1 MISDLLSKNPEQ
13 VNSKIENILEQNI
26 INIIYYENSFA
37 KTKFLT
43 KTIEKWDIP
52 TFYLDFDLLYS
63 GYVKANMVP
72 TLKNITLLWP
82 NSENLRENLES
93 VIEKISMTR
102 SVVVIDS
109 LNGFFN
115 ILEDDDAGM
124 LINSFI
130 MMLASSAKNTK
141 SIILVGSLSKLNE
154 ENEFVLYS
162 SGRHVIDN
170 KHMEKIQLVESNG
183 LLKINILNFDN
194 STKSSFSADS
204 IFLE

>member
-1 MISDLLSKNPEQ
+1 MLSDLLSKNPEQ
-13 VNSKIENILEQNI
+13 VNSKIENILEQNLL
-26 INIIYYENSFA
+26 NIIYYENSFA
-37 KTKFLT
+37 KAKFLT

-63 GYVKANMVP
+63 GYVKANVVP
-72 TLKNITLLWP
+72 TLKNVTLLWP

-93 VIEKISMTR
+93 IIEKISMTK

-115 ILEDDDAGM
+115 ILKDDDAGM

-162 SGRHVIDN
+162 SGRHVMDN
-170 KHMEKIQLVESNG
+170 KHMKKIQLVESNG

-194 STKSSFSADS
+194 STKSSFSV
-204 IFLE
+204 

>member
-1 MISDLLSKNPEQ
+1 MISDLLSKNPEPI
-13 VNSKIENILEQNI
+13 NSKIENILEQNLL
-26 INIIYYENSFA
+26 NIIYYENSFA
-37 KTKFLT
+37 KTKFLI

-52 TFYLDFDLLYS
+52 IFYLDFDLLYS

-72 TLKNITLLWP
+72 TPKNVTLLWP
-82 NSENLRENLES
+82 NGENFRENLES
-93 VIEKISMTR
+93 IIEKISMTR

-115 ILEDDDAGM
+115 VLNDDDAGM

-154 ENEFVLYS
+154 ENEFVLHS

-170 KHMEKIQLVESNG
+170 KHMEKIQLVESED

-194 STKSSFSADS
+194 STKSSFSA
-204 IFLE
+204 

>member
-1 MISDLLSKNPEQ
+1 MINDLLSKNPEQ
-13 VNSKIENILEQNI
+13 VNSKIENILEQNLL
-26 INIIYYENSFA
+26 NIIYYENSFA
-37 KTKFLT
+37 KAKFLT

-72 TLKNITLLWP
+72 ALKNVKLLWP

-93 VIEKISMTR
+93 VIEKISMTK

-194 STKSSFSADS
+194 STKSSFST
-204 IFLE
+204 

>member
-1 MISDLLSKNPEQ
+1 MSKNPEQ
-13 VNSKIENILEQNI
+13 VNSKIESILEQNL

-37 KTKFLT
+37 KAKFLT

-72 TLKNITLLWP
+72 TLKNVTLLWP

-93 VIEKISMTR
+93 VIEKISMTK

-115 ILEDDDAGM
+115 ILKDDDAGM

-141 SIILVGSLSKLNE
+141 SIILVGSLSKLND

-170 KHMEKIQLVESNG
+170 KHMKKIQLVESSG
-183 LLKINILNFDN
+183 SLKINILNFDN
-194 STKSSFSADS
+194 STKSSFPA
-204 IFLE
+204 

>member
-1 MISDLLSKNPEQ
+1 MSKNPEQ
-13 VNSKIENILEQNI
+13 VNSKIESILEQNL

-37 KTKFLT
+37 KAKFLT

-63 GYVKANMVP
+63 GYVKANMIP
-72 TLKNITLLWP
+72 TLKNVTLLWP
-82 NSENLRENLES
+82 NSENLRDNLES
-93 VIEKISMTR
+93 VIEKISMTK

-115 ILEDDDAGM
+115 TLEDDDAGM

-141 SIILVGSLSKLNE
+141 SIILVGSLSKLND

-170 KHMEKIQLVESNG
+170 KHMKKIQLVESNG

-194 STKSSFSADS
+194 STKSSFPA
-204 IFLE
+204 

>member
-13 VNSKIENILEQNI
+13 VNSKIENILEQNLL
-26 INIIYYENSFA
+26 NIIYYENSFA
-37 KTKFLT
+37 KAKFLT

-63 GYVKANMVP
+63 GYVKANVVP
-72 TLKNITLLWP
+72 TLKNVTLLWP

-93 VIEKISMTR
+93 VIEKISMTK

-170 KHMEKIQLVESNG
+170 KHMKKIQLVESNG

-194 STKSSFSADS
+194 STKSSFST
-204 IFLE
+204 

>member
-1 MISDLLSKNPEQ
+1 MINDLLSKNPEQ
-13 VNSKIENILEQNI
+13 VNSKIENILEQNLL
-26 INIIYYENSFA
+26 NIIYYENSFA
-37 KTKFLT
+37 KARFLT

-72 TLKNITLLWP
+72 TLKNVTLLWP

-93 VIEKISMTR
+93 VIEKISMTK

-130 MMLASSAKNTK
+130 MMLASSAKTTK

-154 ENEFVLYS
+154 ENEFVLHS

-170 KHMEKIQLVESNG
+170 KHMKKIQLVESNG

-194 STKSSFSADS
+194 STKSSFPA
-204 IFLE
+204 

>member
-1 MISDLLSKNPEQ
+1 MLSKNPEQ
-13 VNSKIENILEQNI
+13 VNSKIESILEQNL

-37 KTKFLT
+37 KAKFLT

-63 GYVKANMVP
+63 GYVKANMIP
-72 TLKNITLLWP
+72 TLKNVTLLWP
-82 NSENLRENLES
+82 NSENLRDNLES
-93 VIEKISMTR
+93 VIEKISMTK

-115 ILEDDDAGM
+115 TLEDDDAGM

-141 SIILVGSLSKLNE
+141 SIILVGSLSKLND

-170 KHMEKIQLVESNG
+170 KHMKKIQLVESNS

-194 STKSSFSADS
+194 STKSSFSA
-204 IFLE
+204 

>member
-1 MISDLLSKNPEQ
+1 LSKNPEQ
-13 VNSKIENILEQNI
+13 VNSKIESILEQNL

-37 KTKFLT
+37 KAKFLT

-72 TLKNITLLWP
+72 TLKNVTLLWP

-93 VIEKISMTR
+93 VIEKISMTK

-115 ILEDDDAGM
+115 TLEDDDAGM

-141 SIILVGSLSKLNE
+141 SIILVGSLSKLND

-170 KHMEKIQLVESNG
+170 KHMKKIQLVESSG

-194 STKSSFSADS
+194 STKSSFST
-204 IFLE
+204 

>member
-1 MISDLLSKNPEQ
+1 MINDLLSKNPEQ
-13 VNSKIENILEQNI
+13 VNSKIENILEQNLL
-26 INIIYYENSFA
+26 NIIYYENSFA
-37 KTKFLT
+37 KAKFLT

-72 TLKNITLLWP
+72 TLKNVTLLWP

-154 ENEFVLYS
+154 ENEFVLHS

-194 STKSSFSADS
+194 STKSSFPA
-204 IFLE
+204 

>member
-1 MISDLLSKNPEQ
+1 MLSDLLSKNPEQ
-13 VNSKIENILEQNI
+13 VNSKIESILEQNL

-37 KTKFLT
+37 KAKFLT

-63 GYVKANMVP
+63 GYVKANMIP
-72 TLKNITLLWP
+72 TLKNVTLLWP
-82 NSENLRENLES
+82 NSENLRDNLES
-93 VIEKISMTR
+93 VIEKISMTK

-115 ILEDDDAGM
+115 TLEDDDAGM

-154 ENEFVLYS
+154 ENEFVLHS

-170 KHMEKIQLVESNG
+170 KHMEKIQLVESND

-194 STKSSFSADS
+194 STKSSF
-204 IFLE
+204 

>member
-1 MISDLLSKNPEQ
+1 MFSDLLSKNPEQ
-13 VNSKIENILEQNI
+13 VNSKIENILEQNLL
-26 INIIYYENSFA
+26 NIIYYENSFA
-37 KTKFLT
+37 KAKFLT

-63 GYVKANMVP
+63 GYVKANMIP
-72 TLKNITLLWP
+72 TLKNVTLLWP
-82 NSENLRENLES
+82 NSENLRDNLES
-93 VIEKISMTR
+93 VIEKISMTK

-115 ILEDDDAGM
+115 TLEDDDAGM

-154 ENEFVLYS
+154 ENEFVLHS

-170 KHMEKIQLVESNG
+170 KHMKKIQLVESND

-194 STKSSFSADS
+194 STKSSFPA
-204 IFLE
+204 

>member
-1 MISDLLSKNPEQ
+1 MINDLLSKNPEQ
-13 VNSKIENILEQNI
+13 VNSKIENILEQNLL
-26 INIIYYENSFA
+26 NIIYYENSFA

-72 TLKNITLLWP
+72 TLKNVTLLWP

-93 VIEKISMTR
+93 VIEKISMTK

-154 ENEFVLYS
+154 ENEFVLHS

-194 STKSSFSADS
+194 STKSSFPA
-204 IFLE
+204 

>member
-1 MISDLLSKNPEQ
+1 MLSDLLSKNPEQ
-13 VNSKIENILEQNI
+13 VNSKIENILEQNLL
-26 INIIYYENSFA
+26 NIIYYENSFA
-37 KTKFLT
+37 KAKFLT

-63 GYVKANMVP
+63 GYVKANIVP
-72 TLKNITLLWP
+72 TLKNVTLLWP

-154 ENEFVLYS
+154 ENEFVLHS

-170 KHMEKIQLVESNG
+170 KHMKKIQLVESDD

>member
-1 MISDLLSKNPEQ
+1 MLSDLLSKNPEQ
-13 VNSKIENILEQNI
+13 VNSKIENILEQNLL
-26 INIIYYENSFA
+26 NIIYYENSFA
-37 KTKFLT
+37 KAKFLT

-63 GYVKANMVP
+63 GYVKANMIP
-72 TLKNITLLWP
+72 TLKNVTLLWP
-82 NSENLRENLES
+82 NSENLRDNLES
-93 VIEKISMTR
+93 VIEKISMTK

-115 ILEDDDAGM
+115 TLEDDDAGM

-194 STKSSFSADS
+194 STKSSFPA
-204 IFLE
+204 

>member
-1 MISDLLSKNPEQ
+1 MLSDLLSKNPEQ
-13 VNSKIENILEQNI
+13 VNSKIENILEQNLL
-26 INIIYYENSFA
+26 NIIYYENSFA
-37 KTKFLT
+37 KAKFLT

-72 TLKNITLLWP
+72 TLKNVTLLWP

-154 ENEFVLYS
+154 ENEFVLHS

-194 STKSSFSADS
+194 STKSSFSA
-204 IFLE
+204 

>member
-1 MISDLLSKNPEQ
+1 MLSDLLSKNPEQ
-13 VNSKIENILEQNI
+13 VNSKIENILEQNLL
-26 INIIYYENSFA
+26 NIIYYENSFA
-37 KTKFLT
+37 KAKFLT

-63 GYVKANMVP
+63 GYVKANVVP
-72 TLKNITLLWP
+72 TLKNVTLLWP

-93 VIEKISMTR
+93 IIEKISMTK

-115 ILEDDDAGM
+115 ILKDDDAGM

-162 SGRHVIDN
+162 SGRHVMDN
-170 KHMEKIQLVESNG
+170 KHMKKIQLVESNG

-194 STKSSFSADS
+194 STKSSFPT
-204 IFLE
+204 

>member
-1 MISDLLSKNPEQ
+1 LSKNPEQ
-13 VNSKIENILEQNI
+13 VNSKIESILEQNL

-37 KTKFLT
+37 KAKFLT

-72 TLKNITLLWP
+72 TLKNVTLLWP

-93 VIEKISMTR
+93 VIEKISMTK

-115 ILEDDDAGM
+115 TLEDDDAGM

-141 SIILVGSLSKLNE
+141 SIILVGSLSKLND

-170 KHMEKIQLVESNG
+170 KHMKKIQLVESNG

-194 STKSSFSADS
+194 STKSSFST
-204 IFLE
+204 

>member
-1 MISDLLSKNPEQ
+1 MINDLLSKNPEQ
-13 VNSKIENILEQNI
+13 VNSKIESILEQNLL
-26 INIIYYENSFA
+26 NIIYYENSFA
-37 KTKFLT
+37 KAKFLT

-72 TLKNITLLWP
+72 TLKNVTLLWP

-93 VIEKISMTR
+93 VIEKISMTK

-115 ILEDDDAGM
+115 TLEDDDAGM

-141 SIILVGSLSKLNE
+141 SIILVGSLSKLND

-170 KHMEKIQLVESNG
+170 KHMKKIQLVESSG

-194 STKSSFSADS
+194 STKSSFST
-204 IFLE
+204 

>member
-1 MISDLLSKNPEQ
+1 MLSKNPEQ
-13 VNSKIENILEQNI
+13 VNSKIESILEQNL

-37 KTKFLT
+37 KAKFLT
-43 KTIEKWDIP
+43 KTIEKWNIP
-52 TFYLDFDLLYS
+52 IFYLDFDLLYS

-82 NSENLRENLES
+82 NSENLRDNLES
-93 VIEKISMTR
+93 VIEKISVTK

-115 ILEDDDAGM
+115 TLEDDDAGM

-141 SIILVGSLSKLNE
+141 SIILVGSLSKLND

-170 KHMEKIQLVESNG
+170 KHMKKIQLVESSG
-183 LLKINILNFDN
+183 SLKINILNFDN
-194 STKSSFSADS
+194 STKSSFST
-204 IFLE
+204 

>member
-1 MISDLLSKNPEQ
+1 MINDLLSKNPEPI
-13 VNSKIENILEQNI
+13 NSKIENILEQNLL
-26 INIIYYENSFA
+26 NIIYYENSFA
-37 KTKFLT
+37 KTKFLI

-52 TFYLDFDLLYS
+52 IFYLDFDLLYS

-72 TLKNITLLWP
+72 TPKNVTLLWP
-82 NSENLRENLES
+82 NGENFRENLES
-93 VIEKISMTR
+93 IIKKISMTR
-102 SVVVIDS
+102 SIVVIDS

-115 ILEDDDAGM
+115 VLNDDDAGM

-154 ENEFVLYS
+154 ENEFVLHS

-170 KHMEKIQLVESNG
+170 KHMEKIQLVESED

-194 STKSSFSADS
+194 STKSSFSA
-204 IFLE
+204 

>member
-1 MISDLLSKNPEQ
+1 MINDLLSKNPEQ
-13 VNSKIENILEQNI
+13 VNSKIENILEQNLL
-26 INIIYYENSFA
+26 NIIYYENSFA
-37 KTKFLT
+37 KARFLT

-72 TLKNITLLWP
+72 TLKNVTLLWP

-93 VIEKISMTR
+93 VIEKISMTK

-141 SIILVGSLSKLNE
+141 SIILGGSLSKLNE
-154 ENEFVLYS
+154 ENEFVLHS

-194 STKSSFSADS
+194 STKSSFTA
-204 IFLE
+204 

>member
-13 VNSKIENILEQNI
+13 VNSKIENILEQNLL
-26 INIIYYENSFA
+26 NIIYYENSFA
-37 KTKFLT
+37 KAKFLT

-63 GYVKANMVP
+63 GYVKANMIP
-72 TLKNITLLWP
+72 TLKNVTLLWP
-82 NSENLRENLES
+82 NSENLRDNLES
-93 VIEKISMTR
+93 VIEKISMTK

-115 ILEDDDAGM
+115 TLEDDDAGM

-170 KHMEKIQLVESNG
+170 KHMKKIQLVESNG

-194 STKSSFSADS
+194 STKSSFST
-204 IFLE
+204 

>member
-1 MISDLLSKNPEQ
+1 MLSDLLSKNPEQ
-13 VNSKIENILEQNI
+13 VNSKIENILEQNLL
-26 INIIYYENSFA
+26 NIIYYENSFA
-37 KTKFLT
+37 KAKFLT

-72 TLKNITLLWP
+72 TLKNVTLLWP

-93 VIEKISMTR
+93 VIEKISMTK

-154 ENEFVLYS
+154 ENEFVLHS

-194 STKSSFSADS
+194 STKSSFSA
-204 IFLE
+204 

>member
-1 MISDLLSKNPEQ
+1 MINDLLSKNPEQ
-13 VNSKIENILEQNI
+13 VNSKIENILEQNLL
-26 INIIYYENSFA
+26 NIIYYENSFA
-37 KTKFLT
+37 KAKFLT
-43 KTIEKWDIP
+43 KTTEKWDIP

-72 TLKNITLLWP
+72 TLKNVKLLWP

-93 VIEKISMTR
+93 VIEKISMTK

-154 ENEFVLYS
+154 ENEFVLHS

-194 STKSSFSADS
+194 STKSSFTT
-204 IFLE
+204 

>member
-1 MISDLLSKNPEQ
+1 MSKNPEQ
-13 VNSKIENILEQNI
+13 VNSKIESILEQNL

-37 KTKFLT
+37 KAKFLT

-72 TLKNITLLWP
+72 TLKNVTLLWP
-82 NSENLRENLES
+82 NSENLRDNLES
-93 VIEKISMTR
+93 VIEKISMTK

-115 ILEDDDAGM
+115 TLEDDDAGM

-141 SIILVGSLSKLNE
+141 SIILVGSRSKLND
-154 ENEFVLYS
+154 ENEFVLHS

-170 KHMEKIQLVESNG
+170 KHMKKIQLVESNG

-194 STKSSFSADS
+194 STKSSFST
-204 IFLE
+204 

>member
-1 MISDLLSKNPEQ
+1 MINDLLSKNPEQ
-13 VNSKIENILEQNI
+13 VNSKIENILEQNL

-37 KTKFLT
+37 KAKFLT

-72 TLKNITLLWP
+72 TLKNVTLLWP
-82 NSENLRENLES
+82 NSENLRDNLES
-93 VIEKISMTR
+93 VIEKISMTK

-115 ILEDDDAGM
+115 TLEDDDAGM

-141 SIILVGSLSKLNE
+141 SIILVGSLSKLND
-154 ENEFVLYS
+154 ENEFVLHS

-194 STKSSFSADS
+194 STKSSFST
-204 IFLE
+204 

>member
-1 MISDLLSKNPEQ
+1 MINDLLSKNPEQ
-13 VNSKIENILEQNI
+13 VNSKIENILEQNLL
-26 INIIYYENSFA
+26 NIIYYENSFA

-72 TLKNITLLWP
+72 TLKNVTLLWP

-93 VIEKISMTR
+93 VIEKISMTK

-194 STKSSFSADS
+194 STKSSFPA
-204 IFLE
+204 

>member
-1 MISDLLSKNPEQ
+1 MFSDLLSKNPEQ
-13 VNSKIENILEQNI
+13 VNSKIENILEQNLL
-26 INIIYYENSFA
+26 NIIYYENSFA
-37 KTKFLT
+37 KAKFLT

-63 GYVKANMVP
+63 GYVKANVVP
-72 TLKNITLLWP
+72 TLKNVTLLWP

-93 VIEKISMTR
+93 VIEKISMTK

-115 ILEDDDAGM
+115 ILKDDDAGM

-170 KHMEKIQLVESNG
+170 KHMKKIQLVESNG

-194 STKSSFSADS
+194 STKSSFST
-204 IFLE
+204 

>member
-1 MISDLLSKNPEQ
+1 MINDLLSKNPEQ
-13 VNSKIENILEQNI
+13 VNSKIENILEQNLL
-26 INIIYYENSFA
+26 NIIYYENSFA
-37 KTKFLT
+37 KARFLT

-72 TLKNITLLWP
+72 TPKNVKLLWP

-93 VIEKISMTR
+93 VIEKISMTK

-154 ENEFVLYS
+154 ENEFVLHS

-194 STKSSFSADS
+194 STKSSFTT
-204 IFLE
+204 

>member
-1 MISDLLSKNPEQ
+1 MLSDLLSKNPEQ
-13 VNSKIENILEQNI
+13 VNSKIENILEQNLL
-26 INIIYYENSFA
+26 NIIYYENSFA
-37 KTKFLT
+37 KAKFLT

-72 TLKNITLLWP
+72 TLKNVTLLWP

-93 VIEKISMTR
+93 VIEKISMTK

-115 ILEDDDAGM
+115 ILKDDDAGM

-154 ENEFVLYS
+154 ENEFVLHS

-170 KHMEKIQLVESNG
+170 KHMKKIQLVESNG

-194 STKSSFSADS
+194 STKSSFST
-204 IFLE
+204 

>member
-1 MISDLLSKNPEQ
+1 MINDLLSKNPEQ
-13 VNSKIENILEQNI
+13 VNSKIENILEQNLL
-26 INIIYYENSFA
+26 NIIYYENSFA
-37 KTKFLT
+37 KAKFLT

-63 GYVKANMVP
+63 GYVKANMIP
-72 TLKNITLLWP
+72 TLKNVTLLWP

-154 ENEFVLYS
+154 ENEFVLHS

-194 STKSSFSADS
+194 STKSSFPA
-204 IFLE
+204 

>member
-1 MISDLLSKNPEQ
+1 MLSDLLSKNPEQ
-13 VNSKIENILEQNI
+13 VNSKIENILEQNLL
-26 INIIYYENSFA
+26 NIIYYENSFA
-37 KTKFLT
+37 KAKFLT

-63 GYVKANMVP
+63 GYVKANMIP
-72 TLKNITLLWP
+72 TLKNVTLLWT

-93 VIEKISMTR
+93 VIEKISMSK

-141 SIILVGSLSKLNE
+141 SISLVGSLSKLNE

-194 STKSSFSADS
+194 STKSSFSA
-204 IFLE
+204 

>member
-13 VNSKIENILEQNI
+13 VNSKIENILEQNLL
-26 INIIYYENSFA
+26 NIIYYENSFA
-37 KTKFLT
+37 KAKFLT

-63 GYVKANMVP
+63 GYVKANVVP
-72 TLKNITLLWP
+72 TLKNVTLLWP

-93 VIEKISMTR
+93 VIEKISMTK

-162 SGRHVIDN
+162 SGRHVMDN
-170 KHMEKIQLVESNG
+170 KHMKKIQLVESNG

-194 STKSSFSADS
+194 STKSSFST
-204 IFLE
+204 

>member
-1 MISDLLSKNPEQ
+1 MISGLLSKNPEQ
-13 VNSKIENILEQNI
+13 VNSKIENILEQNLL
-26 INIIYYENSFA
+26 NIIYYENSFA
-37 KTKFLT
+37 KAKFLT

-72 TLKNITLLWP
+72 TLKNVTLLWP

-93 VIEKISMTR
+93 VIEKISMTK

-154 ENEFVLYS
+154 ENEFVLHS

-194 STKSSFSADS
+194 STKSSFTT
-204 IFLE
+204 

>member
-1 MISDLLSKNPEQ
+1 MSKNPEQ
-13 VNSKIENILEQNI
+13 VNSKIESILEQNL

-37 KTKFLT
+37 KAKFLT

-72 TLKNITLLWP
+72 TLKNVTLLWP
-82 NSENLRENLES
+82 NSENLRDNLES
-93 VIEKISMTR
+93 VIEKISMTK

-115 ILEDDDAGM
+115 TLEDDDAGM

-141 SIILVGSLSKLNE
+141 SIILVGSLSKLND

-170 KHMEKIQLVESNG
+170 KHMKKIQLVESNG

-194 STKSSFSADS
+194 STKSSFSA
-204 IFLE
+204 

>member
-1 MISDLLSKNPEQ
+1 MINDLLSKNPEQ
-13 VNSKIENILEQNI
+13 VNSKIENILEQNLL
-26 INIIYYENSFA
+26 NIIYYENSFA
-37 KTKFLT
+37 KARFLT

-72 TLKNITLLWP
+72 TLKNVKLLWP

-93 VIEKISMTR
+93 VIEKISMTK

-154 ENEFVLYS
+154 ENEFVLHS

-194 STKSSFSADS
+194 STKSSFSA
-204 IFLE
+204 

>member
-1 MISDLLSKNPEQ
+1 LLSKNPEQ
-13 VNSKIENILEQNI
+13 VNSKIESILEQNL

-37 KTKFLT
+37 KAKFLT

-63 GYVKANMVP
+63 GYVKANMIP
-72 TLKNITLLWP
+72 TLKNVTLLWP
-82 NSENLRENLES
+82 NSENLRDNLES
-93 VIEKISMTR
+93 VIEKISMTK

-115 ILEDDDAGM
+115 TLEDDDAGM

-141 SIILVGSLSKLNE
+141 SIILVGSLSKLND

-170 KHMEKIQLVESNG
+170 KHMKKIQLVESNS

-194 STKSSFSADS
+194 STKSSFSA
-204 IFLE
+204 

>member
-1 MISDLLSKNPEQ
+1 MINDLLSKNPEQ
-13 VNSKIENILEQNI
+13 VNSKIENILEQNLL
-26 INIIYYENSFA
+26 NIIYYENSFA
-37 KTKFLT
+37 KAKFLT

-72 TLKNITLLWP
+72 TLKNVTLLWP

-93 VIEKISMTR
+93 VIEKISMTK

-194 STKSSFSADS
+194 STKSSFSA
-204 IFLE
+204 

>member
-1 MISDLLSKNPEQ
+1 MINDLLSKNPEQ
-13 VNSKIENILEQNI
+13 VNSKIENILEQNLL
-26 INIIYYENSFA
+26 NIIYYENSFA

-72 TLKNITLLWP
+72 TLKNVTLLWP

-154 ENEFVLYS
+154 ENEFVLHS

-194 STKSSFSADS
+194 STKSSFTT
-204 IFLE
+204 